1 MTGCVRHE
9 IHFQIDDNQ
18 IPAYAS
24 DLAGYAAEASKMLNY
39 EIRYLTSDDRL
50 ALIYNTLL
58 SGDRDAVR
66 VAMRPMRLR
75 YKQFEIWRGDECVE
89 KGVNPELPN

>member
-1 MTGCVRHE
+1 
-9 IHFQIDDNQ
+9 
-18 IPAYAS
+18 
-24 DLAGYAAEASKMLNY
+24 MLNY

-58 SGDRDAVR
+58 NGDRDAVR

-89 KGVNPELPN
+89 KGVNPRLPN